1 MGKYARCYRGGR
13 SAEASKQQLKVFSSY
28 MVSFRISQQM
38 YRGRKPT
45 EYQYIYK

>member
-1 MGKYARCYRGGR
+1 
-13 SAEASKQQLKVFSSY
+13 

-45 EYQYIYK
+45 EYQYIYILIYETIWLMWNLYIADFGQYSNKLLLL